1 MNLTSIINTEYS
13 NSQHFKYVLYKR
25 TANYVNKIKKKS
37 KKNRGLFIVTR
48 QKLFFFIKLRY
59 N

>member
-25 TANYVNKIKKKS
+25 TANYVNKIKKNR
-37 KKNRGLFIVTR
+37 KKIVDYS
-48 QKLFFFIKLRY
+48 L
-59 N
+59 